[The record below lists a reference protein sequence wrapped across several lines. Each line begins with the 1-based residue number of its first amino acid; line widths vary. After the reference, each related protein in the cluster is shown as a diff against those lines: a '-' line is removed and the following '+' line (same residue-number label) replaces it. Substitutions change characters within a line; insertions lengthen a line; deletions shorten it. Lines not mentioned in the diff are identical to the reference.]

1 MKPYALAKLKF
12 NQLIQI
18 IMTKADLLRKETIGK
33 LPFTKQELINKVV
46 EGIRTNGYYGFYW
59 GRYTS
64 KDMREFGS
72 DSIHLV
78 IDWIK
83 EEGFRV
89 ERETSVYGVPT
100 YYASL

>member
-1 MKPYALAKLKF
+1 M
-12 NQLIQI
+12 N
-18 IMTKADLLRKETIGK
+18 TADLLRKEVANK

-46 EGIRTNGYYGFYW
+46 EGIKNNGYYGFYW

-89 ERETSVYGVPT
+89 ESERSVYGVPQ
-100 YYASL
+100 YFASL